1 MRYSVEFDGISA
13 GKKKTMMMIMSGLI
27 ARGIIASAVEMIV
40 LILEIKTF
48 WGGSS
53 IFLSIG
59 IEKGVDLY
67 RISIC

>member
-48 WGGSS
+48 LGGSS